1 MTDRAES
8 TTDTEESPFAGLACW
23 SVPISIVGLAA
34 AALASNT
41 DLPTGI
47 VAEPTL
53 MVTAFRWITV
63 LWAVVLLL
71 FGARLDR
78 ATIATL
84 LLIVGVG
91 LGWFVAAEHSIALA
105 LGCALLVAAV
115 GMAVFLWVPR
125 LAMAVAMAWPFAAL
139 YAAQLWFSG
148 SFEFSRGRVLALVVL
163 GLVVGATAPR
173 RSPLLLSAALGTTL
187 LLGAGPLEPSTLRVL
202 ALSIGSVIWQIVVLG
217 AWRPIPQPTGIEETQ
232 EPATKGREWARS
244 VLWHA
249 SVLVAGWV
257 LVAAAAPMYDLD
269 SVGDQSRLTVLARAG
284 ELARP
289 GLVLLAPSNLYL
301 SGRPLPVAI
310 VDERVRLSTRLE
322 FAFLGRSLNDAVS
335 GLRPVKGETELE
347 ALRRAARITSLAF
360 QDIEPLIRPG
370 VSEGEIERRIVQS
383 YVEHGATGVAFKSIV
398 GSGANATLPHYDANR
413 AVMTEGLVVID
424 IGCSVGGYASDM
436 TRTFSVNG
444 EYTTAQKHL
453 IDTVIEAGDAARAQL
468 APGVSMR
475 RVGAAAREVIEGAG
489 FGPYFTHGIGHHV
502 GLQVH
507 DPRRDPLE
515 PGMVITIEP
524 GVYIPEGADTDPSY
538 WNLGVRVEDTYIV
551 TDSGWE
557 EITDYPKRPY
567 GE

>member
-1 MTDRAES
+1 
-8 TTDTEESPFAGLACW
+8 
-23 SVPISIVGLAA
+23 
-34 AALASNT
+34 
-41 DLPTGI
+41 
-47 VAEPTL
+47 
-53 MVTAFRWITV
+53 
-63 LWAVVLLL
+63 
-71 FGARLDR
+71 
-78 ATIATL
+78 
-84 LLIVGVG
+84 
-91 LGWFVAAEHSIALA
+91 
-105 LGCALLVAAV
+105 
-115 GMAVFLWVPR
+115 
-125 LAMAVAMAWPFAAL
+125 
-139 YAAQLWFSG
+139 
-148 SFEFSRGRVLALVVL
+148 
-163 GLVVGATAPR
+163 
-173 RSPLLLSAALGTTL
+173 
-187 LLGAGPLEPSTLRVL
+187 
-202 ALSIGSVIWQIVVLG
+202 
-217 AWRPIPQPTGIEETQ
+217 
-232 EPATKGREWARS
+232 
-244 VLWHA
+244 
-249 SVLVAGWV
+249 
-257 LVAAAAPMYDLD
+257 MYDLD

-398 GSGANATLPHYDANR
+398 GSGAHPTLPPYDANR

-524 GVYIPEGADTDPSY
+524 GVYIPDGADTDPSY

>member
-1 MTDRAES
+1 
-8 TTDTEESPFAGLACW
+8 
-23 SVPISIVGLAA
+23 VPISIVGLAA

-53 MVTAFRWITV
+53 VAAALRWLTV

-78 ATIATL
+78 ATITTL

-335 GLRPVKGETELE
+335 GLRPVKGG
-347 ALRRAARITSLAF
+347 
-360 QDIEPLIRPG
+360 PG

-383 YVEHGATGVAFKSIV
+383 YVEDGATGVAVKSIV
-398 GSGANATLPHYDANR
+398 GYGANATLPHYDANR